1 MGKTVK
7 TMHKTAFSKLTRSG
21 AILLIFGIVATG
33 LTACSSIGRVQRHGH
48 ILTSE
53 DIEQVKQGMN
63 RDAVIE
69 VLGTPDTRSTMAGS
83 VFYYISR
90 KTRTVSLFKPDTIDR
105 TVVAVYFSKN
115 QTVTKIAK
123 YGMKDG
129 KLFDYISR
137 TTPSHGGD
145 YTFLQQMFGNLGKG
159 PKLQL

>member
-1 MGKTVK
+1 MY
-7 TMHKTAFSKLTRSG
+7 KTAYLKTTRTG
-21 AILLIFGIVATG
+21 TILLILGILATG

-48 ILTSE
+48 LLTSE
-53 DIEQVKQGMN
+53 DLDQVRQGMTQS
-63 RDAVIE
+63 AVIE
-69 VLGTPDTRSTMAGS
+69 ALGTPDTRSTMAGS
-83 VFYYISR
+83 VFYYISH

-105 TVVAVYFSKN
+105 TVVGVYFSKS

-159 PKLQL
+159 PKLQF